1 MDSTFIV
8 SDTDCRTCNNQI
20 LKSLGTLQGVFG
32 AEMDRIDGSIVV
44 SHTDEITR
52 EQIGRILMSLGFNEI
67 KEDMEVTQSSEPET
81 AVPSIWGCSL

>member
-52 EQIGRILMSLGFNEI
+52 EEITMILASIGFHEI
-67 KEDMEVTQSSEPET
+67 KEDDVEALSTVPFDDE
-81 AVPSIWGCSL
+81 PSI

>member
-1 MDSTFIV
+1 MISTFLV
-8 SDTDCRTCNNQI
+8 SKTDCRTCNNQV

-52 EQIGRILMSLGFNEI
+52 EEIGRILASLGFHET
-67 KEDMEVTQSSEPET
+67 KEDVEEAQSTEPET
-81 AVPSIWGCSL
+81 DKP

>member
-1 MDSTFIV
+1 MDSKFIV
-8 SDTDCRTCNNQI
+8 SDTDCRTCNNQV

-52 EQIGRILMSLGFNEI
+52 EQIGRILVSLGFQEL
-67 KEDMEVTQSSEPET
+67 KKGVEETRSTEPET